1 MPGVV
6 CCFILWNHSEIRPSN
21 SCRHGIGSP
30 VLDGWTSHGKH
41 WKVAEVRWR
50 WHGRSGYWT
59 GQWISYVLSI
69 CLMMKAR
76 FTLMKGQNENQ
87 GKKTNKFRKMHETMQ
102 KLMLLSF
109 SWCESCLDKL
119 LFHGSAGKLVQCWF
133 RQGIVPRAKT
143 PGYESFPA
151 RYSPVSAVLPHQ
163 RLGRYDAWWCLMIS
177 GQIPIIR

>member
-76 FTLMKGQNENQ
+76 FTLMKGPNENQ

-102 KLMLLSF
+102 KLMLLSS
-109 SWCESCLDKL
+109 SWCESCLEKL
-119 LFHGSAGKLVQCWF
+119 LFHGSAGKLVQCWL
-133 RQGIVPRAKT
+133 RQGSATCKKKS
-143 PGYESFPA
+143 PGMNPFQQGKPGECIISTSKA
-151 RYSPVSAVLPHQ
+151 WAV
-163 RLGRYDAWWCLMIS
+163 WCLMIS
-177 GQIPIIR
+177 GQISIIR